1 MSAAAGPAAGAGSGT
16 AQPGA
21 TSGVELPGIAF
32 NVAGLLCY
40 ILWPVAPVF
49 FLLVGPYN
57 RNRFVRFHA
66 FQAAFLW
73 LGGIVV
79 AIALQIVTSILGLI
93 PVLGW
98 IAGGLIWIAFAITFF
113 VMVIVMM
120 YKAYNG
126 EWYSAPVIGNLA
138 RQQAEKSK

>member
-1 MSAAAGPAAGAGSGT
+1 VSAGAGAAAGAGPGT
-16 AQPGA
+16 NQPGA
-21 TSGVELPGIAF
+21 PSGLELPGIAF
-32 NVAGLLCY
+32 NIAGLLCY
-40 ILWPVAPVF
+40 ILWPVAPAF

-73 LGGIVV
+73 FGGIVI
-79 AIALQIVTSILGLI
+79 AIALQIVTSVLGLI

-98 IAGGLIWIAFAITFF
+98 IASALIWIVFTITFL
-113 VMVIVMM
+113 VLVIVML

-126 EWYSAPVIGNLA
+126 EWYSAPVIGNFA
-138 RQQAEKSK
+138 RQQAEKLK